1 MIEDITEK
9 NVFVLRN
16 SLSLC
21 PISPNMM
28 RQYIKRETRE
38 SRTLNMCGVLINVK
52 KTMMER
58 AHLYV

>member
-1 MIEDITEK
+1 
-9 NVFVLRN
+9 
-16 SLSLC
+16 
-21 PISPNMM
+21 MM